1 MLLPLPGFIL
11 GDPELRLVGL
21 GGAPSLVPIPSAIPG
36 ALPTTSLP
44 GFFAGGL
51 KRERDL
57 YNDGQNRHHYEKKLE

>member
-1 MLLPLPGFIL
+1 MLLPLLGFIL
-11 GDPELRLVGL
+11 GDLELWLGGL

-51 KRERDL
+51 K
-57 YNDGQNRHHYEKKLE
+57 EKETYIMMDRINIITRKS